1 MLSFDECLHLT
12 TTMIM
17 IENIAGAIK
26 SSLPSYFLLTLHQA
40 TNGLF
45 SVTIRCF
52 FFFFFCFSLWLMSY
66 SEMYYLISKIC
77 QFFRY
82 LSVISFTFNSI
93 VVREQILYVVSSFR
107 FVKSIGLWP
116 WMVYNLGW
124 TSANLLLKTS
134 DRKYFRLCGPNN
146 LYHDYSALL
155 L

>member
-1 MLSFDECLHLT
+1 MVSFDECLHLT

-17 IENIAGAIK
+17 IENIPSAIK
-26 SSLPSYFLLTLHQA
+26 SSLPSYFLPILYQA

-45 SVTIRCF
+45 SVTIRCVLWW

-66 SEMYYLISKIC
+66 SEMYYLISKTC

-82 LSVISFTFNSI
+82 LSVISFKFNSI
-93 VVREQILYVVSSFR
+93 GVREQNLYDFSSFR
-107 FVKSIGLWP
+107 FVRVL
-116 WMVYNLGW
+116 VYDLGW
-124 TSANLLLKTS
+124 TSAHLLLKRP
-134 DRKYFRLCGPNN
+134 DIKYFRLCGPNN